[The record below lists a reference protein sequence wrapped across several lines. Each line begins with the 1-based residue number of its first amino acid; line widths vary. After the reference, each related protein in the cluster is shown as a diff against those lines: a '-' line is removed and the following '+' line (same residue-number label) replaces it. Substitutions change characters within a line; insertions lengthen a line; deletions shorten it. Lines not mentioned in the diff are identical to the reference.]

1 MSLSVESSAP
11 KPLLWCLVFVGSWL
25 ALSGFASAVVQLR
38 ASRWP
43 TAEGVIRR
51 CEVVPENDYYFVQLE
66 YEFTVDGVV
75 YTNDDVYLYSG
86 IGGISVASET
96 MGGETQAE
104 AETIRSSY
112 PVGKSVRVYYQPDNP
127 GRSALII
134 DATGILVIAVFG
146 LILAVIA
153 FVPIK
158 FPKLFQ
164 STRERVEN
172 DDVDR
177 WGATPVV
184 FTAEVFQRLEQ
195 ELSAREDADTSHAG
209 SILNASEF
217 EVIHWR
223 PGQRVEIKRHDGGL
237 LSRKPAYLVCID
249 WEKQSLIAGN
259 EGETESIPFSA
270 IDELRLGGLRE
281 IRSTGGKNSRSYEAW
296 DVWLDA
302 IVGARRIRLVSRS
315 DFRDPDRAFCHALR
329 PAAPLAV
336 SLDRPLRWVGFD
348 SHGKYRPPRFV
359 SQIELV
365 DVVPPADVPSTHSGD
380 NPHAVDYGDTETPS
394 DQDDSVPQNEW
405 KSISKPAKTKVSM
418 QQSDDSLHVGLPRQ
432 FRFSEVQGFGFAVLI
447 GGFIAMISPAVFRD
461 PEPGPR
467 IFVAVLSLIPLV
479 VLVHT
484 VSQWARRG
492 VIDVTKNRLTVTV
505 RGLLRS
511 KRRQWSI
518 GELLTVCVVPSG
530 KERDGMPIEELAVI
544 TVGGASHRYFKS
556 FTNRELAWIAGSIRQ
571 FLAFPDPPAV
581 TQSDPDKDVLEISR
595 GLVRSQQQ
603 AMEDALDEMK
613 QQAQRLNEG
622 LRKRD
627 AILETD
633 EVNPVMPEVADEI
646 VERMEQ
652 VSRADSATAR
662 AEFGLID
669 FDVWNPGKMIRYRN
683 TTLDPRQNLINSLV
697 SGFGYGI
704 VFLFVVPFA
713 VPILGAIVLI
723 PIDMM
728 GSRRWHF
735 VVTDL
740 MALGGGLLYWIA
752 TLILLAT
759 AWTYLK
765 LAAAFAPREIEL
777 DWKKRRMTIRDA
789 HREQSFSFQEI
800 RRLNLREVKRPGAK
814 RKHSMFRMEAQLP
827 GHTVILLEADEAD
840 EIRGLAT
847 PEMPS
852 QQRVRLLA
860 KELAPHL
867 DVPVH
872 LAEPLTDRFN
882 AVGYPGEARL
892 TDVLRLWRNVDG
904 GTRVRISLALAAILL
919 FWIVRIVQR
928 YQANVDV

>member
-25 ALSGFASAVVQLR
+25 AVSGFASAVVQLR
-38 ASRWP
+38 ALRWP
-43 TAEGVIRR
+43 TAQGVIRHS
-51 CEVVPENDYYFVQLE
+51 EVVPENDYYFVQLE
-66 YEFTVDGVV
+66 YEFTVDGVT

-86 IGGISVASET
+86 IGGMSVASET
-96 MGGETQAE
+96 MGGETEAA
-104 AETIRSSY
+104 AETIRDGY
-112 PVGKSVRVYYQPDNP
+112 PVGKSVKVYYQPDNP

-134 DATGILVIAVFG
+134 DATEILVIAVFG
-146 LILAVIA
+146 LILASVA

-164 STRERVEN
+164 STRERVES
-172 DDVDR
+172 DDLDR
-177 WGATPVV
+177 WGTTPVV
-184 FTAEVFQRLEQ
+184 FTADVFERLQQESSEQ
-195 ELSAREDADTSHAG
+195 DDAGTSHSG
-209 SILNASEF
+209 SLLNASEI
-217 EVIHWR
+217 EVVHWR
-223 PGQRVEIKRHDGGL
+223 PGQRVELKRHEGGL

-249 WEKQSLIAGN
+249 WLKQTLTAGT
-259 EGETESIPFSA
+259 EGETESIPLSA

-281 IRSTGGKNSRSYEAW
+281 VRWTGGKNSRSYEAW

-302 IVGARRIRLVSRS
+302 IVGARRIRLLSGS
-315 DFRDPDRAFCHALR
+315 GFRDPDRAFCHALR
-329 PAAPLAV
+329 PAGAVAV
-336 SLDRPLRWVGFD
+336 SLGRPLRWVGFD
-348 SHGKYRPPRFV
+348 SHGQYRPPRFV
-359 SQIELV
+359 SEIEIA
-365 DVVPPADVPSTHSGD
+365 DVVRPADVQATRSSD
-380 NPHAVDYGDTETPS
+380 QPHAE
-394 DQDDSVPQNEW
+394 DSVDIKAPSEW
-405 KSISKPAKTKVSM
+405 SPISKPPKTKVSI
-418 QQSDDSLHVGLPRQ
+418 QQSDDALRVNLPRQ
-432 FRFSEVQGFGFAVLI
+432 FQFTDLQGFGFAVLI
-447 GGFIAMISPAVFRD
+447 GGFIAMISPAAFRD

-479 VLVHT
+479 VLVHAIR
-484 VSQWARRG
+484 QWARQG
-492 VIDVTKNRLTVTV
+492 AIDVTQNRLTVTV

-518 GELLTVCVVPSG
+518 GEVLTVCVVPSG
-530 KERDGMPIEELAVI
+530 KEREGLPIEELAVI
-544 TVGGASHRYFKS
+544 TVNGMSHSYFQS
-556 FTNRELAWIAGSIRQ
+556 FTNRELAWIAGSVRQ

-581 TQSDPDKDVLEISR
+581 TQSDPDKAVLEISR

-603 AMEDALDEMK
+603 VREDALDEMK
-613 QQAQRLNEG
+613 LQAGRVHEG
-622 LRKRD
+622 LKQRD

-633 EVNPVMPEVADEI
+633 DAGAVMPEIADEI
-646 VERMEQ
+646 VERMEH
-652 VSRADSATAR
+652 VSRASSSAVR

-669 FDVWNPGKMIRYRN
+669 FDVWDPGRMIRYRN

-713 VPILGAIVLI
+713 IPILGAIVLI

-777 DWKKRRMTIRDA
+777 DWKKQRLTVRGL
-789 HREQSFSFQEI
+789 HREQSYSFQEI

-814 RKHSMFRMEAQLP
+814 RKYSLFRMEAQLL
-827 GHTVILLEADEAD
+827 GRTVVLLEADEAD

-860 KELAPHL
+860 EEIAPHL
-867 DVPVH
+867 DVPIH
-872 LAEPLTDRFN
+872 LAEPLADRFN
-882 AVGYPGEARL
+882 AVGYPGQARL
-892 TDVLRLWRNVDG
+892 TDVLRLWQNVDG